1 MTKTT
6 EKLLIKGRDICLK
19 ENFSF
24 IKVTCLGFQ
33 HIRSKYGEVG
43 TIDVLDNTDFE
54 DIFDDMYFNFS
65 DVRNVGK
72 LDRIINSG
80 NYRIDLYRGLDVILD
95 GLYGDQY
102 LSVVMT
108 PKDSV
113 LIELSNGNHLIMF
126 NQKGQLYDPNTET
139 LYSIKE
145 SQRIMRFINKG
156 GEYRGKRW
164 RRHVEW

>member
-65 DVRNVGK
+65 DVRNIGK
-72 LDRIINSG
+72 LDRVINSG
-80 NYRIDLYRGLDVILD
+80 NYRMDLYQGLDIHHDICGDKYLDVII
-95 GLYGDQY
+95 
-102 LSVVMT
+102 T
-108 PKDSV
+108 PKDSIK
-113 LIELSNGNHLIMF
+113 LELSNGRHLIIF
-126 NQKGQLYDPNTET
+126 NEKGQLYDPNTST
-139 LYSIKE
+139 VYSIKE

-156 GEYRGKRW
+156 GEYRSKRY
-164 RRHVEW
+164 RRFIEW